1 MRFLRAT
8 ICALLGVHLA
18 TVAVECRAV
27 PPEEPLGRQG
37 LEDLLIPKKTV
48 PYNLLGVNAFVND
61 PRFGSIRG
69 QFRAVKDTLRL
80 RRVRILFAWNE
91 QIQPTPSAEPF
102 FGFYDEIVR
111 SLPAGVEA
119 VAVLTGV
126 PPWMNDSRNWLNG
139 DPRETFVELWVKKVI
154 SRYRR
159 RGRLAGYQ
167 IWNEPNNPDIAENVT
182 LDVLIK
188 PDNYVELLAR
198 AHAAIKDVAPRKK
211 VINAATTAIAQ
222 NFPDTLDYNKAM
234 VDAGILSFVDA
245 YAVHYY
251 GKNVERVL
259 LPGGIAD
266 FLNGLGRDIWITES
280 GERGVNRQLEY
291 AQRIFPFLRSQVPL
305 IRRIYWYQFTED
317 TPADSTYGMLNLTPG
332 ASVSD
337 LYVNVRDR
345 RRSAQPRSMRR
356 ALADS
361 SSAMCR
367 HEGRDQTLISTQF

>member
-1 MRFLRAT
+1 MI
-8 ICALLGVHLA
+8 ICALLGAHLA
-18 TVAVECRAV
+18 AMAVECRAL
-27 PPEEPLGRQG
+27 PPEGSLERQG
-37 LEDLLIPKKTV
+37 LEDLLIPKRAI

-61 PRFGSIRG
+61 SRFGSIRT
-69 QFRAVKDTLRL
+69 QFRAVKSTLRL
-80 RRVRILFAWNE
+80 KRVRILFAWND

-126 PPWMNDSRNWLNG
+126 PSWMNDSRNWLNG
-139 DPRETFVELWVKKVI
+139 DPRETFVELWVKRVI

-182 LDVLIK
+182 LDVLTK
-188 PDNYVELLAR
+188 PNNYVELLAR
-198 AHAAIKDVAPRKK
+198 AHAVIKGVARRKR

-222 NFPDTLDYNKAM
+222 NFPVTLDYNKAM
-234 VDAGILSFVDA
+234 VDAGLLSFTDA

-259 LPGGIAD
+259 LPGGVAD

-291 AQRIFPFLRSQVPL
+291 AQRIFPFLKSRIPL

-317 TPADSTYGMLNLTPG
+317 TAADSTYGMLNLTPG

-345 RRSAQPRSMRR
+345 RRGAQPRSIRR
-356 ALADS
+356 AWVDS
-361 SSAMCR
+361 SSAMRR
-367 HEGRDQTLISTQF
+367 HEGRVETLVSRQF